1 MASVSIPRAISF
13 EDRESM
19 PVSSCRDASPE
30 GRAERR
36 CEKAMRAH
44 SATVFK
50 PGERGF
56 LVEGEGEGEGVD
68 VFVAS
73 FKTFSERLTTSV
85 ASLYRSCTVK
95 V

>member
-1 MASVSIPRAISF
+1 
-13 EDRESM
+13 
-19 PVSSCRDASPE
+19 
-30 GRAERR
+30 
-36 CEKAMRAH
+36 MRAH
-44 SATVFK
+44 SATVFQ

-56 LVEGEGEGEGVD
+56 LVEGEGEGVD

-85 ASLYRSCTVK
+85 ASLYRSWTVK